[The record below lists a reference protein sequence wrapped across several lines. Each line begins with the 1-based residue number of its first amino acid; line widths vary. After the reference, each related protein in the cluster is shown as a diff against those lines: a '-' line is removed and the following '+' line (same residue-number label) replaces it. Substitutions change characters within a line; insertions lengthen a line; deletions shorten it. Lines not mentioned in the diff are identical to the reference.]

1 MMPSAQRQTISLT
14 LIDIYGGT
22 QTRVATNDDA
32 IESYAEEMAQGAE
45 FPPIT
50 LFYDGAKYWLADGF
64 HRLLAVK
71 RNGGNSI
78 EANVQPG
85 SRSDALKHALG
96 ANATNGLYR
105 TNDDKRNVADIAL
118 REWPDLSNAYL
129 ADVCKVSSELV
140 RKIRTE
146 LVQSGQLAKTER
158 VTGRDGKDYPVGVD
172 RQARGKSEK
181 SSSVD
186 QAGARDEDL
195 GGGSEQG
202 GGGFAKGKADP
213 GATGGSTNELEG
225 EARAMIRKGEMN
237 PFELPKLMSATA
249 HDYAATVMTL
259 LDGMKPEIKDRTDG
273 LMRLRRWID
282 KALAGDTTPGTT
294 DGI

>member
-1 MMPSAQRQTISLT
+1 MTPSIQRQTIALS

-32 IESYAEEMAQGAE
+32 IESYAEEMEQGAE

-50 LFYDGAKYWLADGF
+50 LFYDGTKYWLADGF

-71 RNGGNSI
+71 RNGGDSI
-78 EANVQPG
+78 EADVQPG

-105 TNDDKRNVADIAL
+105 TNADKRNVADIAL

-129 ADVCKVSSELV
+129 ADVCKVSGELV

-146 LVQSGQLAKTER
+146 LVQTGQLAKTER
-158 VTGRDGKDYPVGVD
+158 VTGRDGKDYPVGVE
-172 RQARGKSEK
+172 RLARGKSEN
-181 SSSVD
+181 SS
-186 QAGARDEDL
+186 GDEKL
-195 GGGSEQG
+195 GSGSGQSDG
-202 GGGFAKGKADP
+202 GGGFSKGKADP
-213 GATGGSTNELEG
+213 GATGGSTNELEA
-225 EARAMIRKGEMN
+225 EARSMIRKGEMN

-282 KALAGDTTPGTT
+282 KALAGETTPGSSS
-294 DGI
+294 GV

>member
-1 MMPSAQRQTISLT
+1 MNPDSQHQTISLT

-32 IESYAEEMAQGAE
+32 IESYAEEMELGAE

-50 LFYDGAKYWLADGF
+50 LFYDGSKYWLADGF

-71 RNGGNSI
+71 RNGGDSI
-78 EANVQPG
+78 EADVQAG

-105 TNDDKRNVADIAL
+105 TNADKRNVADIAL

-129 ADVCKVSSELV
+129 AGVCKVSGELV

-146 LVQSGQLAKTER
+146 LVESGQLAKTER

-181 SSSVD
+181 ASSEEGSGSGEG
-186 QAGARDEDL
+186 AG
-195 GGGSEQG
+195 S
-202 GGGFAKGKADP
+202 GGGFSKGKADP
-213 GATGGSTNELEG
+213 GATGGSTNELEV
-225 EARAMIRKGEMN
+225 EARSMIRKGEMN
-237 PFELPKLMSATA
+237 PFELPKLMTATA

-282 KALAGDTTPGTT
+282 KALAGETTPGST
-294 DGI
+294 DDV